1 MVRVHPIRVG
11 PFEVNCYLLEGP
23 AGCLVLDPGH
33 DAPRLLAAL
42 EETGGPL
49 AAILLTHGHADHVS
63 GLADLERRHPA
74 PVYLHPRDAAWAFSP
89 RNTIPPFYAPPD
101 RAPAELRAVN
111 DGDRLAV
118 AGLDIRV
125 IATPGHTPGGV
136 CYWLEREGRL
146 FTGDTLFRGTVGR
159 TDIPGGDARALSASL
174 ARLAALPP
182 ETRVYPGHGEPTTL
196 AEERAR
202 NYFFS
207 AAAHRAR

>member
-1 MVRVHPIRVG
+1 MAPPRMLTVG
-11 PFEVNCYLLEGP
+11 PLEVVCYLLPSGGE
-23 AGCLVLDPGH
+23 CVVIDPGAE
-33 DAPRLLAAL
+33 APRIEEFLAAVRL
-42 EETGGPL
+42 VPV
-49 AAILLTHGHADHVS
+49 AYLLTHGHADHVS

-89 RNTIPPFYAPPD
+89 RNAIPPFYEPPE
-101 RAPAELRAVN
+101 RAPAEVRPAR
-111 DGDRLAV
+111 DGDRLAL

-159 TDIPGGDARALSASL
+159 TDIPGGDARSLSASL
-174 ARLAALPP
+174 ARLAVLPP

-196 AEERAR
+196 AEEQTH

-207 AAAHRAR
+207 AAARRAR